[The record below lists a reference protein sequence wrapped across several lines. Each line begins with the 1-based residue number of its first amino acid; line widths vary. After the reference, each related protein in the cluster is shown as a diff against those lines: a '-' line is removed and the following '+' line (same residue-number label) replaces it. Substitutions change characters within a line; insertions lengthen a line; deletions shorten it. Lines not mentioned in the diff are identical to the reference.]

1 MGLSPRGSERGEISY
16 LEKLPGEVRVNVNLG
31 ELVGLR

>member
-16 LEKLPGEVRVNVNLG
+16 LEKPGEVRVNVNLG
-31 ELVGLR
+31 ELVGFR